1 MNSIINFKNI
11 DLTKLINQNKQLL
24 TVKEL
29 LNTINYNTDNLY
41 IDRFWDSIKDD
52 KWIYLDN
59 ELILWLEYK
68 EINKGKEKIIKFLK
82 RFFQEKIDYKLLNH
96 NEFNIKDFCSPA
108 LGEQNYEEEKRG
120 AHNKQYIITSPD
132 CFKELCMH
140 VGTSKSKEIKKYYIE
155 LERVF
160 KFYLEYQN
168 EYRKLELENKNQ
180 ELEEK
185 ENIINNLQTD
195 NILKSNFCFQNIKL
209 NREEY
214 IYIASTTKYMHSNI
228 FKVGKT
234 TNFKTRIHTY
244 QTGRFG
250 DDKYHYLYIF
260 KCHNASILEQYI
272 LNKLKIF
279 RYIDKHSKTYKELFQ
294 IDYSILL
301 DLIKR
306 VEEFENINISK
317 LNISFEN
324 QINNINSNIKPE
336 IINDIIQYLNNKED
350 EYCNKYKNEIPDY
363 LDKNE
368 IKNNYNIYSN
378 EPNRSKLST
387 ESIEKELDNKIKLLT
402 PYTGNCDEV
411 LEFECTSIFK
421 HKFKMTYSHMLRK
434 KERGCYY
441 CTKHGILDK
450 IKIYEYDTEY
460 NYIKYYNEF
469 EEVKLINSNYQ
480 LLKNII
486 REKRWLTPNKNKIYS
501 ILEPDNNKLNINKK
515 LNKYEILILEILNIS
530 IDEIKLKYQSQESS
544 IIYAIDND
552 NKCIYTS
559 ANYTTFTKKLY
570 YRNSPTKK
578 INRKTI
584 PKYINTNKQYG
595 GYLWFEN
602 NQLKA
607 KMISNIQLEEYQII
621 NLD

>member
-1 MNSIINFKNI
+1 MNSIINLKNI
-11 DLTKLINQNKQLL
+11 DLTNLINQNKQLL

-68 EINKGKEKIIKFLK
+68 DIKRGKEFIIRLLK
-82 RFFQEKIDYKLLNH
+82 RNFIENEDYKILDN
-96 NEFNIKDFCSPA
+96 NEFDINNFCSTMMV
-108 LGEQNYEEEKRG
+108 EQNYEEEKRG

-155 LERVF
+155 LEKV
-160 KFYLEYQN
+160 
-168 EYRKLELENKNQ
+168 
-180 ELEEK
+180 
-185 ENIINNLQTD
+185 LQTD

-228 FKVGKT
+228 YKVGKT

-301 DLIKR
+301 DLIKS
-306 VEEFENINISK
+306 VEDFENTNVSK

-324 QINNINSNIKPE
+324 QINNINSNTKPE
-336 IINDIIQYLNNKED
+336 IINDIIQYLNNKEY
-350 EYCNKYKNEIPDY
+350 EYCTKYKNEIPDY

-378 EPNRSKLST
+378 EPNRSKLTT

-402 PYTGNCDEV
+402 PYNGNCDEV

-486 REKRWLTPNKNKIYS
+486 REKRWLTPNNNKIYS

-515 LNKYEILILEILNIS
+515 LNKYEILILKILNIS
-530 IDEIKLKYQSQESS
+530 IDEIILKYKSQESP
-544 IIYAIDND
+544 IIYAIDNI

-559 ANYTTFTKKLY
+559 TNYTTFSKKLY
-570 YRNSPTKK
+570 YLNSPTKK

-584 PKYINTNKQYG
+584 PKYINTNKKYG
-595 GYLWFEN
+595 GYLWVEN
-602 NQLKA
+602 NLFQSEL
-607 KMISNIQLEEYQII
+607 ISNMKLEEYQII